1 MVWIW
6 RLIPDMK
13 VVSWLPWSRPEIID
27 NVRVG
32 KIRIRTHNIIEPGA
46 IGVQTLLVWAKFGVV
61 IIWWTWRNR
70 IIGIVLLPVFKQRRC
85 IPKNGLVGTQI
96 SGLRWCFCHS
106 LQCSNSGNIS
116 PMWIL
121 DGSAHWNPSGTHSGS
136 IHEDGSSQIFP
147 HGISTFFLPDTYSNM
162 HLLGLCGNDR
172 RRTYGYEP
180 WHILEA

>member
-13 VVSWLPWSRPEIID
+13 VVSWLPWSRPEFID
-27 NVRVG
+27 IVSVR
-32 KIRIRTHNIIEPGA
+32 KTRIRIHNIIKPGS
-46 IGVQTLLVWAKFGVV
+46 IRMQTLLMWARFGVV
-61 IIWWTWRNR
+61 IIWWTWWIR

-96 SGLRWCFCHS
+96 SGLRCCLCCS

-121 DGSAHWNPSGTHSGS
+121 DGSAHWNPSGTHSGL
-136 IHEDGSSQIFP
+136 IHEDESSQIFP
-147 HGISTFFLPDTYSNM
+147 HGIFTFFHPDTYSNM
-162 HLLGLCGNDR
+162 QC
-172 RRTYGYEP
+172 
-180 WHILEA
+180 